1 MINRRTT
8 AGERGVIMLADMTI
22 KEFLEKLGSGF
33 PVPGGGCVAALSAA
47 LAASLTE
54 MVANLTTGKKGY
66 EAVEEEMK
74 IAAQDA
80 IRLKQKF
87 VLAIDDDSNAYR
99 SVMSAMRLPG
109 VTEAEKRHREMMMQ
123 NGLKQAVLI
132 PMTVAREAAKLM
144 ELAEMV
150 ISKGN
155 KKTISDGAVSF
166 IMAKTA
172 VISALYNVKINL
184 VSIQDSDFVDKIQKQ
199 VKDLEIKVE
208 KEKKERV

>member
-1 MINRRTT
+1 
-8 AGERGVIMLADMTI
+8 MLADLTI

-33 PVPGGGCVAALSAA
+33 PVPGGGSVAALTAA

-54 MVANLTTGKKGY
+54 MIVNLTIRKKGY

-74 IAAQDA
+74 IAAQEA
-80 IRLKQKF
+80 IRFKQKF
-87 VLAIDDDSNAYR
+87 VLAIDDDSNAYS

-109 VTEAEKRHREMMMQ
+109 VTEPEKRHREMTIQ

-144 ELAEMV
+144 ELAGNV
-150 ISKGN
+150 VSKGN
-155 KKTISDGAVSF
+155 KNTVTDGAVSV

-184 VSIQDSDFVDKIQKQ
+184 ASIHDSDFVDKIQKQ
-199 VKDLEIKVE
+199 VKDLEIQVH
-208 KEKKERV
+208 KEKKQSV

>member
-1 MINRRTT
+1 
-8 AGERGVIMLADMTI
+8 MLADLTI

-33 PVPGGGCVAALSAA
+33 PVPGGGSVAALTAA

-54 MVANLTTGKKGY
+54 MMVNLTIGKKGY

-74 IAAQDA
+74 IAAQEA
-80 IRLKQKF
+80 IRFKQKF
-87 VLAIDDDSNAYR
+87 VLAIDDDSNAYS

-109 VTEAEKRHREMMMQ
+109 VTEPEKRHREMTIQ

-144 ELAEMV
+144 ELAGNV
-150 ISKGN
+150 VSKGN
-155 KKTISDGAVSF
+155 KNTVTDGAVSV

-184 VSIQDSDFVDKIQKQ
+184 ASIHDSDFVDKIQKQ
-199 VKDLEIKVE
+199 VKDLEIQVH
-208 KEKKERV
+208 KEKKQSV

>member
-1 MINRRTT
+1 
-8 AGERGVIMLADMTI
+8 MLADLTI
-22 KEFLEKLGSGF
+22 KEFLDKLGSGF
-33 PVPGGGCVAALSAA
+33 PVPGGGSVAALSAA

-74 IAAQDA
+74 FVAQDA
-80 IRLKQKF
+80 VRFKQKF
-87 VLAIDDDSNAYR
+87 VLAIDDDSNAYS

-109 VTEAEKRHREMMMQ
+109 VTEAEKRHREMIIQ

-132 PMTVAREAAKLM
+132 PMTVAREAARVM
-144 ELAEMV
+144 ELAGKV

-155 KKTISDGAVSF
+155 KKTITDGAVGF

-184 VSIQDSDFVDKIQKQ
+184 ASIHDSAFADKILKQ
-199 VKDLEIKVE
+199 VKDLEIKVD
-208 KEKKERV
+208 KEKKVVL

>member
-1 MINRRTT
+1 MINRIKT
-8 AGERGVIMLADMTI
+8 AGERGTIILADLTI
-22 KEFLEKLGSGF
+22 IEFLEKLGSGF
-33 PVPGGGCVAALSAA
+33 PVPGGGSVAALSAA

-80 IRLKQKF
+80 IRFKQKF
-87 VLAIDDDSNAYR
+87 VLAIDDDSNAYS
-99 SVMSAMRLPG
+99 SVVSAMKLPG
-109 VTEAEKRHREMMMQ
+109 VTEAEKRHREITIQ

-144 ELAEMV
+144 ELAEKV
-150 ISKGN
+150 VSKGN
-155 KKTISDGAVSF
+155 KNTITDGAVSF
-166 IMAKTA
+166 IMARTA

-184 VSIQDSDFVDKIQKQ
+184 ASIHDSAFVDKILKQ
-199 VKDLEIKVE
+199 VKDLEIKVD
-208 KEKKERV
+208 KEKKEVV